1 MRTHRA
7 AAAASCLALAVTL
20 IAAPAQAHS
29 PTPSAP
35 ETVAQGLVGP
45 LSVAAG
51 HHGSAY
57 VTQSF
62 TGTLS
67 KVSRRGT
74 VSTVHQMR
82 PPVSEELGNEL
93 VGIDVSKGST
103 FHIESDFGRGPTSHL
118 VKTTERG
125 KRTVV
130 SRDFIAYENR
140 NNPDRRK
147 TYGLRGLDATC
158 AAEVDVLEEVTGL
171 PLNRYRGIVE
181 SHAYQLDVH
190 GNTAYVADA
199 AANAILKVNLKTR
212 RISTVAV
219 LPATTIT
226 MTPELKAGFDAQL
239 GAPESGLALPD
250 CVVGADYTVE
260 PVPTDV
266 RVGRDGYL
274 YVSTLQGSAGEMVP
288 ISTVYRVNPWSGKAR
303 AVASG
308 MHGTTGLDVDRN
320 GDIVVAEMFGG
331 EVSVIKRGS
340 SSAKTLFAAESPAD
354 VAFGGSTLYA
364 TTGTF
369 GNGSLVTY
377 ERKGGRG

>member
-1 MRTHRA
+1 M
-7 AAAASCLALAVTL
+7 
-20 IAAPAQAHS
+20 
-29 PTPSAP
+29 
-35 ETVAQGLVGP
+35 
-45 LSVAAG
+45 
-51 HHGSAY
+51 
-57 VTQSF
+57 
-62 TGTLS
+62 
-67 KVSRRGT
+67 
-74 VSTVHQMR
+74 
-82 PPVSEELGNEL
+82 
-93 VGIDVSKGST
+93 
-103 FHIESDFGRGPTSHL
+103 
-118 VKTTERG
+118 
-125 KRTVV
+125 
-130 SRDFIAYENR
+130 AYENR

-158 AAEVDVLEEVTGL
+158 AAEVAVLEEATGL

-199 AANAILKVNLKTR
+199 AANAILKVDLKSR

-226 MTPELKAGFDAQL
+226 MTAELKAGFDAQL
-239 GAPESGLALPD
+239 GAPDSGLALPD

-266 RVGRDGYL
+266 RVGRDGNL
-274 YVSTLQGSAGEMVP
+274 YVSTLQGSAGEMMP

-303 AVASG
+303 AVATG